1 MIDTGRT
8 EIPILI
14 EVYARSKS
22 FQNPLIDSRL
32 LVAAEFRIRSA
43 SICSSWALCNL
54 EEFSAQLAV
63 QVQVQVQVQVLSADN
78 LKAQTVASAGLPDC
92 SRTSIG
98 LDQA

>member
-63 QVQVQVQVQVLSADN
+63 QVQVQVQVLSADN